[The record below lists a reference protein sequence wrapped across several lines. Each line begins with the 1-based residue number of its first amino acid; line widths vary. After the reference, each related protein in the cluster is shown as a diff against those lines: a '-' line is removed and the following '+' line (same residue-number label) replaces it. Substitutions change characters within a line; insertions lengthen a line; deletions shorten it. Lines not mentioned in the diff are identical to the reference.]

1 MTDALTPDELDQA
14 TIDLIFALRDSL
26 TDVSPLDFWGGRAAT
41 ALATAAAGADTIQQA
56 VTIAAR
62 KLQIEVIDAKASP
75 VVVDVAKRLDPHF
88 AAWATHLEKTLV
100 YIIALARA
108 INGDARAAKQ
118 AAYEARQAAKTAVV
132 SDALPTF

>member
-1 MTDALTPDELDQA
+1 MTDTLTPDQLDEL

-88 AAWATHLEKTLV
+88 AAWATHLDKTLV

-118 AAYEARQAAKTAVV
+118 AAYEARQAAKTPTTP
-132 SDALPTF
+132 DALPNF